1 MTAELNRQR
10 IVSRLGSETGL
21 LGLGALLLLALQV
34 ITRYDLHGG
43 LLLERLLDGLL
54 VVFYLRQVGRVG
66 SRLRPL
72 VSRSPVSLLDRLL
85 AWAAGLVAALGLVT
99 LLLPGGYEPTFWCL
113 TTASG
118 LLKWLILL
126 SCLRLAFILRTG
138 YLLPGSLRTTPLS
151 PALLVTGSF
160 ALVITTGTVLL
171 SLPLAAATGV
181 PHDAGVALFTA
192 TSATCVTG
200 LIVVDTPSA
209 FSPFGHLTLLLL
221 MQAGGLG
228 IMTFSVLF
236 GLLAGRRFSLLQ
248 RLVVHDTLLLQHPE
262 GLTKTLWSIATFV
275 FVVETI
281 GAALLTFNWWLV
293 GMPLPEALRQGV
305 FHAVSAFNN
314 AGFSLFPNSLESW
327 VADPVTTLVVAG
339 LIVLGGLGFPVV
351 TDLSHYWRQW
361 RAGRRAQLTLHTRLV
376 LVTTG
381 LLLAGGI
388 VLLLALEWN
397 NTLSALPFGGKLLAA
412 VFQSVT
418 PRTAGFNTLPM
429 AQLAVASQF
438 LLVVLMFIGASPGST
453 GGGIKTTTLG
463 IIVVQTLSM
472 LRAADRVHLWRR
484 AIPEGARHRAFAIA
498 LLFLAGV
505 LTVTLLLTIT
515 ENTDLMS
522 ALFETTSAFGT
533 VGLSLGLTPYLSQA
547 GRLLLVVAMYV
558 GRIGPLTLALSIRR
572 KRREGLLSY
581 PDGEVMVG

>member
-1 MTAELNRQR
+1 MTAEPRQHF
-10 IVSRLGSETGL
+10 VSRLGTETGL

-34 ITRYDLHGG
+34 ITRYDFHGW
-43 LLLERLLDGLL
+43 LLLARLLDGLL
-54 VVFYLRQVGRVG
+54 VAAYLYQLGRVG

-85 AWAAGLVAALGLVT
+85 AGVAGVGVAVGLVA
-99 LLLPGGYEPTFWCL
+99 LLWPEGQEPTFWGL
-113 TTASG
+113 TTLSG

-151 PALLVTGSF
+151 PALLVAGSF

-171 SLPLAAATGV
+171 CLPLAAATGL
-181 PHDAGVALFTA
+181 PHDASTALFTA

-221 MQAGGLG
+221 MQVGGLG

-248 RLVVHDTLLLQHPE
+248 RLVVHDTLILQHPE
-262 GLTKTLWSIATFV
+262 GLAKTLRAIAAFV
-275 FVVETI
+275 FVIEAI
-281 GAALLTFNWWLV
+281 GAALLTCNWWLV

-314 AGFSLFPNSLESW
+314 AGFSLFPNSLENW
-327 VADPVTTLVVAG
+327 VADPVTTLVVVG

-351 TDLSHYWRQW
+351 TDLSHYWHEW

-376 LVTTG
+376 LATTG
-381 LLLAGGI
+381 LLTVGGI

-397 NTLSALPFGGKLLAA
+397 HTLSALPFESKLLAA

-472 LRAADRVHLWRR
+472 LRDADRVHLWRR

-498 LLFLAGV
+498 LLFLTGV

-515 ENTDLMS
+515 EGTDLMS

-572 KRREGLLSY
+572 TRREGLLSY